1 MSEQYYMQDLELY
14 LRHLIMEKYPGA
26 AITRNSDGLTID
38 NMLQIITKSYEELS
52 KDVKP
57 IVERLMCNDELS
69 KKYGCEL
76 DWYYT
81 TEEAKE
87 YLADE
92 ELFKGSFGIAFKEC
106 HSAEY
111 LFDDIDKENM
121 IIKDAHIKNDKVHLE
136 CRMKYRDLSGYCP
149 KNPIYNKEILTVR
162 AENTEVYMKVIMSLI
177 AKYNPHSGI

>member
-1 MSEQYYMQDLELY
+1 MSEQNYMQDIELY

-38 NMLQIITKSYEELS
+38 NMRQIITKSYEELS

-57 IVERLMCNDELS
+57 IFERLMCNDELS

-92 ELFKGSFGIAFKEC
+92 ELFKGSFAMFLNEN
-106 HSAEY
+106 HSAQY
-111 LFDDIDKENM
+111 LIRNYEKENL
-121 IIKDAHIKNDKVHLE
+121 IIREVHMKNGIVHLVGNE
-136 CRMKYRDLSGYCP
+136 KYRDASCYCP
-149 KNPIYNKEILTVR
+149 RNPIMNKEVMPLKADNPDIFIKNINKLI
-162 AENTEVYMKVIMSLI
+162 EQNNTSAL
-177 AKYNPHSGI
+177 